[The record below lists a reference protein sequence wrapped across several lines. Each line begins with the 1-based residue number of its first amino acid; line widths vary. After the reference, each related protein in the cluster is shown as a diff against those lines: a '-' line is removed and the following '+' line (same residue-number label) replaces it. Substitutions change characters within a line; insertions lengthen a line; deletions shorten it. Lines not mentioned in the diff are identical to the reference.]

1 MRHLTPDISR
11 VRSIGYAP
19 EVDLAN
25 GIGLYLEWLR
35 AQQGSVRGYFTA
47 EFILR
52 EKRIVQQV
60 AKSPGSGR
68 SR

>member
-1 MRHLTPDISR
+1 MHHLTPDISR

-19 EVDLAN
+19 EVDLAT
-25 GIGLYLEWLR
+25 GIRLYLEWLR
-35 AQQGSVRGYFTA
+35 AQGSVRGYFTA

>member
-1 MRHLTPDISR
+1 MHHLTLGISR

-19 EVDLAN
+19 EVDLATD
-25 GIGLYLEWLR
+25 IGLYLEWLR
-35 AQQGSVRGYFTA
+35 AQGSVRGYFTA
-47 EFILR
+47 GFILR

>member
-1 MRHLTPDISR
+1 MHHLTLDISR

-19 EVDLAN
+19 VVDLAT
-25 GIGLYLEWLR
+25 GIWLCLEWLR
-35 AQQGSVRGYFTA
+35 AQGSVRDYFTA